1 MTADLILRN
10 GRFTTL
16 DRANPAAI
24 AVAITDG
31 VFTAVGRDADAMR
44 LAGPATRVI
53 DLKGRR

>member
-1 MTADLILRN
+1 MTADLILRD

-31 VFTAVGRDADAMR
+31 VFTAIGRDADVMR
-44 LAGPATRVI
+44 H
-53 DLKGRR
+53 DYLKRHHR